1 MLGKT
6 LVTPQTGK
14 QGKKVNDVFLVEKAF
29 LRK

>member
-14 QGKKVNDVFLVEKAF
+14 QGKKCNDIFL
-29 LRK
+29 